1 MGLSKYCIIFMSFLV
16 SKLKPLI
23 SFNLIADNG
32 YNLED
37 DEGVHAI

>member
-1 MGLSKYCIIFMSFLV
+1 MGLSKYCIIFVSFLV

-23 SFNLIADNG
+23 SFSLIANNG

-37 DEGVHAI
+37 DERVHAI

>member
-1 MGLSKYCIIFMSFLV
+1 MGLSKYFIVFISFLV

-23 SFNLIADNG
+23 SFSLIADNG
-32 YNLED
+32 CKLED